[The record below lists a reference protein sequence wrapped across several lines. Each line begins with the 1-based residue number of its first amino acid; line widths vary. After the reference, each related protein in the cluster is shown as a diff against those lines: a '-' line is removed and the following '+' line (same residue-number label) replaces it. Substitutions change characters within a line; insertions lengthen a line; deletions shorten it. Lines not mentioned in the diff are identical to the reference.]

1 MTTSTVTVFTAKE
14 VAEQL
19 RCDVETVY
27 RWARGG
33 QIRHARKPGQ
43 RAYRFTQEHIDEY
56 LAGRVPPARQ
66 EVKPKPLRNPRYSK

>member
-27 RWARGG
+27 RWARCG

-56 LAGRVPPARQ
+56 LAGEVPTAPQ
-66 EVKPKPLRNPRYSK
+66 KTEPKPTRNPKYAR